1 MKRKTCFIT
10 PIVVASFYKLLLKKQ
25 FVRDIT
31 ESGWSFELKCYICVA
46 KKRKMKV
53 IKYPLWL
60 LYRIWFYILMLVP
73 ILVLFPFIF
82 LTILSEKTY
91 PLFFKI
97 ARIWAKIILIGMGFR
112 YSIEGDDIFEDGKS
126 YMLVA
131 NHTSMT
137 DIMLMLLAVKN
148 HPFVFVGKMELVK
161 IPIFGFIYKRVCILV
176 DRKSSKSR
184 YEVFERAQK
193 RIQQGLSICIFPEGG
208 VPDESVLLDEFKDG
222 AFRIA
227 IEHELPIVPMTFYD
241 NKKRFSY
248 TFFSG
253 TPGKMRAKIHAPIE
267 TKGILKEDRHHIKE
281 EVRKIILADLENDQK

>member
-1 MKRKTCFIT
+1 M
-10 PIVVASFYKLLLKKQ
+10 KLL
-25 FVRDIT
+25 
-31 ESGWSFELKCYICVA
+31 
-46 KKRKMKV
+46 
-53 IKYPLWL
+53 KYPFWL
-60 LYRIWFYILMLVP
+60 LYRVWFYLLVLLP
-73 ILVLFPFIF
+73 IIVLFPLI
-82 LTILSEKTY
+82 LITILSEKTY

-97 ARIWAKIILIGMGFR
+97 ARLWARVILIGMGFR
-112 YSIEGDDIFEDGKS
+112 YSIKGTENFEAGKS

-148 HPFVFVGKMELVK
+148 HPFVFVGKKELVN

-176 DRKSSKSR
+176 DRENSKSR
-184 YEVFERAQK
+184 FAVFERAQN

-208 VPDESVLLDEFKDG
+208 VPDESILLDEFKDG

-227 IEHELPIVPMTFYD
+227 IEHQLTIIPLTFYD

-253 TPGKMRAKIHAPIE
+253 SPGKMRAKIHPPIE
-267 TKGILKEDRHHIKE
+267 TNGKTMDDKLHLKQQ
-281 EVRKIILADLENDQK
+281 VRDIILTELQK

>member
-1 MKRKTCFIT
+1 MKLF
-10 PIVVASFYKLLLKKQ
+10 
-25 FVRDIT
+25 
-31 ESGWSFELKCYICVA
+31 
-46 KKRKMKV
+46 
-53 IKYPLWL
+53 KYPFWL
-60 LYRIWFYILMLVP
+60 LYRIWFYL
-73 ILVLFPFIF
+73 LVLLPIILLFPLI
-82 LTILSEKTY
+82 LITILSEKTY

-97 ARIWAKIILIGMGFR
+97 ARLWARVILIGMGFR
-112 YSIEGDDIFEDGKS
+112 YSIKGTENFEEGKS

-148 HPFVFVGKMELVK
+148 HPFVFVGKKELVN

-176 DRKSSKSR
+176 DRENSKSR
-184 YEVFERAQK
+184 FAVFERAQK

-208 VPDESVLLDEFKDG
+208 VPDESILLDEFKDG

-227 IEHELPIVPMTFYD
+227 IDHQLTIIPITFYD

-253 TPGKMRAKIHAPIE
+253 SPGKMRAKIHPPIE
-267 TKGILKEDRHHIKE
+267 TIGKTMDDKLHIKQQ
-281 EVRKIILADLENDQK
+281 VRDIILTELQK

>member
-1 MKRKTCFIT
+1 M
-10 PIVVASFYKLLLKKQ
+10 KLL
-25 FVRDIT
+25 
-31 ESGWSFELKCYICVA
+31 
-46 KKRKMKV
+46 
-53 IKYPLWL
+53 KYPYWL
-60 LYRIWFYILMLVP
+60 LYRIWFYLLVLLP
-73 ILVLFPFIF
+73 IIVLFPLILF
-82 LTILSEKTY
+82 TILSEKTY

-97 ARIWAKIILIGMGFR
+97 ARLWARVILIGMGFR
-112 YSIEGDDIFEDGKS
+112 YSIKGTENFEAGKS

-148 HPFVFVGKMELVK
+148 HPFVFVGKKELVN

-176 DRKSSKSR
+176 DRENSKSR
-184 YEVFERAQK
+184 FAVFERAQN

-208 VPDESVLLDEFKDG
+208 VPDESILLDEFKDG

-227 IEHELPIVPMTFYD
+227 IEHQLTIIPITFYD

-253 TPGKMRAKIHAPIE
+253 SPGKMRAKIHPPIE
-267 TKGILKEDRHHIKE
+267 TIGKTMDDKLHLKQQ
-281 EVRKIILADLENDQK
+281 VRDIILTELQK